1 MKHLPAAAFLF
12 TLLVPF
18 VTLAQPV
25 AHLPAP
31 QKPFPRTL
39 IAGTFRIEVE
49 RYDINVIAG
58 PRSGIGRVR
67 FNCLPIFPPFP
78 WGNLPRSPRT
88 FTVVESI
95 DDSSRQIHLDDAL
108 LVSPDA
114 RIGEKIQLELP
125 QRPSTAQLLKD
136 KNHLFDILHE
146 LNGPQGIR
154 VRFTGAQWSG
164 PASATVT
171 LTAGEAIY
179 PTSPPIPTP
188 PATVMAAAGFRLAID
203 SLIITPT
210 RASVKGSIQL
220 PVCLVS
226 ASQCTRSALPLPW
239 TPVTV
244 MCDLYREVPD
254 SAYGPLYVGETGI
267 QVQGRGYT
275 IDLSATR
282 SDASVAPPLA
292 AGWKGVVLHTGETP
306 APPPDPVIS
315 NRGYVK
321 AHYTFDHGLITG
333 AGLTARLDLAAPFTF
348 ETIEPL
354 GYRVAIHPPNGSI
367 RLGSCGIQGG
377 AFFAGEIQLPAA
389 AIRDEAGQ
397 RVTAGY
403 DTLRVQ
409 SDMDLFG
416 AVTVKGGFTW
426 GEFFKTSGAP
436 RYYQLGQDNI
446 TGQMARGF
454 FYLAAR
460 QRAPFYPTAGG
471 TFQRPLTDSADIA
484 LEAQGMQGVTLT
496 NLRGRA
502 FTIWT
507 QDVPN
512 GTILQPRKL
521 EFADSSVIVDWMNV
535 IGTGIHTEVVIA
547 KFIAQKDVVNLG
559 PTWSTNPRYR
569 GGTPLRVSFKSEPR
583 SKQRL
588 MRMRF
593 VESATWDSN
602 FDGRIF
608 LSTPVNDT
616 TRFSNLVFT
625 SIAEAGGAQL
635 DLTHTLSMNYWGV
648 SLVPEDSTQSAGVV
662 CVKLGVIYTT
672 AAGIAEPRHFAR
684 PFWLTWGEILASGNL
699 GRLSFDYNGRSQC
712 FDRIPYAPSFVRLSD
727 YDPAAPA
734 DSGYLVTYGDLA
746 FSFFGAH
753 PLWVYDWRSPKRQ
766 GGVYGGRT
774 VRTPLSSPY
783 GTATSDLRLTRDW
796 GDGVA
801 DLDFQV
807 DYDSLQQDGFT
818 GPGTATIDR
827 YVIFDS
833 PLPGRIDVKAERSCF
848 SLSRADEGGVNL
860 GPLLTMSAMKDIWG
874 CGCIVGDKLERVA
887 VGGELSANAGAGFS
901 IVGRTAGAVSVA
913 IGYTPS
919 RTDMLFAGD
928 AYAVLLTR
936 NIEVIGYITLSID
949 RDADYAEGYL
959 KGIVNMNSLLAGTS
973 GAGELQWH
981 IGADHETIQGR
992 VAVSM
997 YSMGGGSSGS
1007 SASGKE
1013 AGLWFGINSNKDNIW
1028 VMDGISG
1035 RFGLNKA
1042 ALPQRLTGVYAYV
1055 SWGDSKNFGY
1065 VFSGGYQAF
1074 AALGAFVGFGGDIGG
1089 GFGVIGNVGL
1099 YLWGKILGG
1108 IVSADA
1114 WGNLQLVLGYPP
1126 AFAGEIGMD
1135 ACVFLV
1141 FCGGT
1146 TLHCGF
1152 NDSQGFYI
1160 Y

>member
-1 MKHLPAAAFLF
+1 MKHLPAAAFLL
-12 TLLVPF
+12 TLLIPGLTHTRSQ
-18 VTLAQPV
+18 TL
-25 AHLPAP
+25 LPAP
-31 QKPFPRTL
+31 AKPFPRTL

-49 RYDINVIAG
+49 RYDINVVAG

-78 WGNLPRSPRT
+78 WGNIPRSPRT
-88 FTVVESI
+88 FAVVESI
-95 DDSSRQIHLDDAL
+95 EDSSRQIHIDDAL
-108 LVSPDA
+108 LVSPEA

-125 QRPSTAQLLKD
+125 QRSTAAQLLKD
-136 KNHLFDILHE
+136 KNHLLGILHD

-164 PASATVT
+164 PAAATVV
-171 LTAGEAIY
+171 LTAGEAVY
-179 PTSPPIPTP
+179 PTSPAIPTP
-188 PATVMAAAGFRLAID
+188 PAYVIASAGFGLAID
-203 SLIITPT
+203 SLIITPV
-210 RASVKGSIQL
+210 RASVKGNIRL
-220 PVCLVS
+220 PVCMVS
-226 ASQCTRSALPLPW
+226 AVQCTRSELPLPW
-239 TPVTV
+239 TPITV
-244 MCDLYREVPD
+244 LCDLYREVPD
-254 SAYGPLYVGETGI
+254 SSYGPFYVGETGI

-275 IDLSATR
+275 IDFSNTR
-282 SDASVAPPLA
+282 SDASGAPPLA
-292 AGWKGVVLHTGETP
+292 AGWKGVVLHAGETP
-306 APPPDPVIS
+306 DPPSAPVIS

-321 AHYTFDHGLITG
+321 AKYTFTHGLITG
-333 AGLTARLDLAAPFTF
+333 AGLSARLNLAAPFTF
-348 ETIEPL
+348 ETLEPL
-354 GYRVAIHPPNGSI
+354 GYRVAVHPPNGSI
-367 RLGSCGIQGG
+367 RLGSCGVQSGE
-377 AFFAGEIQLPAA
+377 FFAGEIQLPSA
-389 AIRDEAGQ
+389 AIRDESGQ
-397 RVTAGY
+397 RVVAAY
-403 DTLRVQ
+403 DTLLVQ

-416 AVTVKGGFTW
+416 AVTVRGGFTW
-426 GEFFKTSGAP
+426 GEFFKTSGSP
-436 RYYQLGQDNI
+436 RYYQLGQDLI
-446 TGQMARGF
+446 IGQPARGF
-454 FYLAAR
+454 CYLAAR
-460 QRAPFYPTAGG
+460 QRAPYYPTAGG
-471 TFQRPLTDSADIA
+471 TFQRPVTDTADIT
-484 LEAQGMQGVTLT
+484 LEAQGIQGVTLT
-496 NLRGRA
+496 NLRGRK

-507 QDVPN
+507 QDVPG

-521 EFADSSVIVDWMNV
+521 DFADSSVIVDWMNV
-535 IGTGIHTEVVIA
+535 IGTGIHTEVIIA
-547 KFIAQKDVVNLG
+547 KFIAQKDEVKLG
-559 PTWSTNPRYR
+559 PTWSTDPRYL
-569 GGTPLRVSFKSEPR
+569 GGGPLRVSFKSEPR

-608 LSTPVNDT
+608 LGGPVNDT

-625 SIAEAGGAQL
+625 STAEAGGAQL
-635 DLTHTLSMNYWGV
+635 DLSHTLSMKYWGV
-648 SLVPEDSTQSAGVV
+648 SLVPEDSTQAAGVV

-684 PFWLTWGEILASGNL
+684 PFWLTWGEILATGNL

-712 FDRIPYAPSFVRLSD
+712 FDRIPYAPSFVGLSD
-727 YDPAAPA
+727 YNPAAPN

-746 FSFFGAH
+746 FSFFGAK
-753 PLWVYDWRSPKRQ
+753 PLWVYDWRSPNRPD
-766 GGVYGGRT
+766 GVYAGRT
-774 VRTPLSSPY
+774 VRTPLSSSH
-783 GTATSDLRLTRDW
+783 GSGISDLHLARDW

-801 DLDFQV
+801 DLDFRV
-807 DYDSLQQDGFT
+807 GYDSLQQDGFT
-818 GPGTATIDR
+818 GPGTAAITR
-827 YVIFDS
+827 YVLFDS

-848 SLSRADEGGVNL
+848 SLSRASEGGVNL
-860 GPLLTMSAMKDIWG
+860 GPLLTMSAMKNIWG

-959 KGIVNMNSLLAGTS
+959 KGIVEMNSLLAGTS

-997 YSMGGGSSGS
+997 YSMGGG
-1007 SASGKE
+1007 ASGASSSNKE

-1035 RFGLNKA
+1035 RFGLNKQ
-1042 ALPQRLTGVYAYV
+1042 ALPQRITGVYAYV
-1055 SWGDSKNFGY
+1055 SWGDAKNFGY

-1074 AALGAFVGFGGDIGG
+1074 AALGAFAGYGGDIGG
-1089 GFGVIGNVGL
+1089 GFGLIGNVGL

-1114 WGNLQLVLGYPP
+1114 WGNLQLIVGYPP

-1152 NDSQGFYI
+1152 NASQGFYI